1 MGWTYGEKLDEGAFT
16 MTAVFPLFKNGAF
29 PPEATHVMGEAFD
42 LACLV
47 FNDGRLPTI
56 VKEAIANRVIAEAFT
71 GERDRNRLL
80 MGALRGMS
88 I

>member
-1 MGWTYGEKLDEGAFT
+1 
-16 MTAVFPLFKNGAF
+16 MTAVFPLFKNAAF
-29 PPEATHVMGEAFD
+29 SPEATHVMGEAFD

-47 FNDGRLPTI
+47 FNDGQLPTI
-56 VKEAIANRVIAEAFT
+56 VKDAIANRVIAEAFT

-80 MGALRGMS
+80 MAALKGMS